1 VLATAADLPPGTPAG
16 RYKPERAKINWVK
29 PASLG
34 GIMLEVF
41 EFVGRVEHQ

>member
-1 VLATAADLPPGTPAG
+1 M
-16 RYKPERAKINWVK
+16 PERVRINWVK

-41 EFVGRVEHQ
+41 EFGGRVEHH